1 MSIATYP
8 ALFFTV
14 ALLVTK
20 AYFLMG
26 GLPLLILEHDTPLDA
41 RFVRGFFNVY
51 YVAAIVTAA
60 GTAVSYAFLGRPGF
74 AIGAGAMA
82 ITAAVLR
89 RAVLPVMDRLRI
101 RILDNDADAI
111 RRFRKIHVA
120 LLAGNLAQLA
130 LVVWGLTT
138 LKL

>member
-1 MSIATYP
+1 MPIATYP

-26 GLPLLILEHDTPLDA
+26 GLPLLILEHDTPLDS

-82 ITAAVLR
+82 IAAAVLR
-89 RAVLPVMDRLRI
+89 TTVLPVMDRLRV
-101 RILDNDADAI
+101 RIVDNDADAI

-120 LLAGNLAQLA
+120 LLLGNLAQLA

-138 LKL
+138 LRL